1 MLERYIEKKGK
12 KLRCG
17 YTTGSCAAAA
27 TKAACIHL
35 LSQMAEDT
43 QLNSGSTGIVQLMT
57 PKGWLIDIPYTLE
70 SVDKDSVTCSVIKD
84 SGDDIDATK
93 GMKVLSKVKSN
104 TGKDY
109 TLLNGEGVGIVTKA
123 GLSVDVGKPA
133 INPVPQ
139 KMIKESVNEILESD
153 IGIEVTI
160 SAPEGVEIAKR
171 TFNPKLGVV
180 GGISIIGTSGIVEPM
195 SEEALIDTMRVELS
209 VLAKSGVDTVL
220 LSPGNYGR
228 DFAQGLGLRTNH
240 MIKTSNYIGAILD
253 ESEKLEIKNLLWV
266 GHIGK
271 MVKVAGGIFQTH
283 SSMADG
289 RMEILTAYL
298 GALGAPQAL
307 LEKVLEANT
316 TDDAITMIKEYDYMH
331 VFKKLAEKVSER
343 SVGRVFGNVEV
354 GTILFSNI
362 HGLLGMDEKG
372 KALMEGFRN
381 E

>member
-35 LSQMAEDT
+35 LEQASQDA
-43 QLNSGSTGIVQLMT
+43 QLNGSSGVVQLMT

-70 SVDKDSVTCSVIKD
+70 SIDENSVTCSVFKD
-84 SGDDIDATK
+84 SGDDIDATR
-93 GMKVLSKVKSN
+93 GMKIISKVSKK

-109 TLLNGEGVGIVTKA
+109 SLLSGEGVGTVTKP
-123 GLSVDVGKPA
+123 GLSVAIGKPA

-139 KMIKESVNEILESD
+139 KMIREAVKDILETD
-153 IGIEVTI
+153 FGVEVVI

-171 TFNPKLGVV
+171 TFNPKLGIV

-195 SEEALIDTMRVELS
+195 SEDALIDTMRVELS

-228 DFAQGLGLRTNH
+228 DFAQHLNLRTNH
-240 MIKTSNYIGAILD
+240 LIKTSNYIGAILD
-253 ESEKLEIKNLLWV
+253 EAEKLNIKALLWV

-271 MVKVAGGIFQTH
+271 MIKVAGGIFHTH

-298 GALGAPQAL
+298 GVMGAPQEL
-307 LEKVLEANT
+307 LKQVLEANT
-316 TDDAITMIKEYDYMH
+316 TDDAIAMIKEHGYMD
-331 VFKKLAEKVSER
+331 VFNELAHKVSER
-343 SVGRVFGNVEV
+343 SEGRTFGNVKV
-354 GTILFSNI
+354 GTILFSNT

-372 KALMEGFRN
+372 KVLMEGFRN